1 MFEIVLTRIN
11 SNHTV
16 WPSLMPPNRSDN
28 NFSCSSLCVI
38 VLTSFLFALK
48 LSFFALRTSDLGMR
62 LQGCQRLQMRKKRTA
77 MEWHYKDENIII
89 WCKNGFNALKL
100 HIKSA
105 LFRQNMLDSHL
116 LSLSLHCFH

>member
-16 WPSLMPPNRSDN
+16 WPSLMPSNRSDN

-38 VLTSFLFALK
+38 VLTSFLFALE
-48 LSFFALRTSDLGMR
+48 LSFFALRTSDLGM
-62 LQGCQRLQMRKKRTA
+62 RLQMRKKRTA

>member
-1 MFEIVLTRIN
+1 MLNLR
-11 SNHTV
+11 
-16 WPSLMPPNRSDN
+16 SLMPPNRSDN

-38 VLTSFLFALK
+38 VLTSFFIRIGTIFFRFAHVWLR
-48 LSFFALRTSDLGMR
+48 FADYKDVNDYL
-62 LQGCQRLQMRKKRTA
+62 MRKKLTA

-116 LSLSLHCFH
+116 LSLSLHCFHWY